1 MLVTLIVGK
10 PIINLEVDLII
21 VSKNSILLIEIK
33 SSPKDV
39 FSAMNQLNRAEAVVT
54 EINKALCESQ
64 IVCVKKIIVIPP
76 YKQRDL
82 TMKAKHNNVTV
93 IFGHVE
99 DNLSDLAKNE
109 KCPNPSQEIQGLV
122 LNLVHYSDNEK
133 AMSPIFDQNKQDNTT
148 PPISGDF

>member
-39 FSAMNQLNRAEAVVT
+39 FSAMNQLNRAEAIVT

-76 YKQRDL
+76 FKQRDL
-82 TMKAKHNNVTV
+82 TMKAKLNNETV

-99 DNLSDLAKNE
+99 DDLSDLTKKE
-109 KCPNPSQEIQGLV
+109 KCPIPARKFK
-122 LNLVHYSDNEK
+122 DW
-133 AMSPIFDQNKQDNTT
+133 F
-148 PPISGDF
+148 